1 MLSIGA
7 LAYARARVLARR
19 SDIARVPELVAT
31 TLDRLAT
38 QAALH
43 ARSGAR
49 EPYIPVGQL
58 RDDVL
63 RFELHGKRREELWR
77 RVRRVVE
84 GNANVRAAVREGRSG
99 DVARVWEWIGPIG
112 SVGGNGGELESSAR
126 RDSVRLSLSSPSST
140 LDADHHMVP
149 DKQDDSA
156 TSPRQ
161 SRRWDEGRP
170 IY

>member
-1 MLSIGA
+1 MAFAA
-7 LAYARARVLARR
+7 LAYARARVIARR

-38 QAALH
+38 QATLH
-43 ARSGAR
+43 ARGEAS
-49 EPYIPVGQL
+49 EPYISIGQL

-63 RFELHGKRREELWR
+63 RSELQGKRREGLWS
-77 RVRRVVE
+77 RVRHVVE
-84 GNANVRAAVREGRSG
+84 GNANVRAAVRESRSG
-99 DVARVWEWIGPIG
+99 DVARVWEWIGGIGNIG
-112 SVGGNGGELESSAR
+112 SSSGDFDGSAR
-126 RDSVRLSLSSPSST
+126 RNSSRFSLSSPASNPE
-140 LDADHHMVP
+140 ADHPIGTDVK
-149 DKQDDSA
+149 DAAA

>member
-1 MLSIGA
+1 
-7 LAYARARVLARR
+7 
-19 SDIARVPELVAT
+19 VAT

-38 QAALH
+38 QAALY
-43 ARSGAR
+43 ARGGAR
-49 EPYIPVGQL
+49 EPYVPIGQL

-63 RFELHGKRREELWR
+63 RFELQGKRREELWR
-77 RVRRVVE
+77 RVRSVVE

-99 DVARVWEWIGPIG
+99 DVARSWEWIGGIG
-112 SVGGNGGELESSAR
+112 SVDTNNINPTDYPSSNRRESG
-126 RDSVRLSLSSPSST
+126 RLSLSSPLSN
-140 LDADHHMVP
+140 P
-149 DKQDDSA
+149 DTENHVAVNKDEPA

>member
-1 MLSIGA
+1 M
-7 LAYARARVLARR
+7 
-19 SDIARVPELVAT
+19 PELVAT

-43 ARSGAR
+43 ARGGAR
-49 EPYIPVGQL
+49 EPYIPIGQL

-63 RFELHGKRREELWR
+63 RSELHGKRREKLWH

-99 DVARVWEWIGPIG
+99 DIARCWEWIGGIG
-112 SVGGNGGELESSAR
+112 SVNTPGGGTELDTGSR
-126 RDSVRLSLSSPSST
+126 RDSARFSLPSPSSNV
-140 LDADHHMVP
+140 DAENHHMITES
-149 DKQDDSA
+149 KDDPA

>member
-1 MLSIGA
+1 M
-7 LAYARARVLARR
+7 
-19 SDIARVPELVAT
+19 PELVAT

-43 ARSGAR
+43 ARGGAM
-49 EPYIPVGQL
+49 EPYVPIGQL

-63 RFELHGKRREELWR
+63 RNELHGKRREELWS

-99 DVARVWEWIGPIG
+99 DVARSWEWIGGIG
-112 SVGGNGGELESSAR
+112 SVGASNGSTGKTEGSTR
-126 RDSVRLSLSSPSST
+126 RDSGRLSLSSPLSN
-140 LDADHHMVP
+140 ADTDRHMV
-149 DKQDDSA
+149 DNSEDIS
-156 TSPRQ
+156 TSSSRQ

>member
-1 MLSIGA
+1 MLNIGA

-31 TLDRLAT
+31 TLDRLVT

-43 ARSGAR
+43 TRSGAR
-49 EPYIPVGQL
+49 ESYIPIGQL

-112 SVGGNGGELESSAR
+112 SVGGNGGELESSALR
-126 RDSVRLSLSSPSST
+126 NSTRWSTSSPPST
-140 LDADHHMVP
+140 LELDRHMVA
-149 DKQDDSA
+149 DKQGESA
-156 TSPRQ
+156 TNPRQ
-161 SRRWDEGRP
+161 HRRWDEGRP